1 MESIMKIIIAVGLV
15 LVGIYWAVS
24 NPNTADS
31 VKKSID
37 NTVSEAKEL
46 VSD

>member
-1 MESIMKIIIAVGLV
+1 MESIMKVILIVGLV
-15 LVGIYWAVS
+15 LAGVYWAVS
-24 NPNTADS
+24 NPRTADS

-46 VSD
+46 VAD